1 MKWKH
6 ASAVLAL
13 IATAA
18 PTAVLVPRDVLAQP
32 TTARPWLGIMMDAD
46 GATPGVR
53 VSHVVRRSPADQAGI
68 SEGDRIVRVA
78 GAVVRRGGEIASAVA
93 SHAVGDSLDITLAR
107 AGRETVLR
115 VTLAP
120 LPSQDEMMRMDLV
133 GAFAPGWSGI
143 EGVGGAFP
151 ASVGALRGRVVVM
164 DFWATWCGP
173 CRMVAPKLGDL
184 QARYGAQGLS
194 VLAVSTEDPQEVALF
209 AQRMSLRYTVGV
221 DRRAETT
228 RSYGVSSL
236 PTLVVI
242 DKRGVVRDVDVGY
255 DSSRDA
261 RLEAT
266 IRALLSEP
274 APAGN

>member
-1 MKWKH
+1 
-6 ASAVLAL
+6 
-13 IATAA
+13 
-18 PTAVLVPRDVLAQP
+18 
-32 TTARPWLGIMMDAD
+32 
-46 GATPGVR
+46 
-53 VSHVVRRSPADQAGI
+53 
-68 SEGDRIVRVA
+68 
-78 GAVVRRGGEIASAVA
+78 
-93 SHAVGDSLDITLAR
+93 
-107 AGRETVLR
+107 
-115 VTLAP
+115 
-120 LPSQDEMMRMDLV
+120 
-133 GAFAPGWSGI
+133 
-143 EGVGGAFP
+143 
-151 ASVGALRGRVVVM
+151 
-164 DFWATWCGP
+164 
-173 CRMVAPKLGDL
+173 MVAPKLGDL